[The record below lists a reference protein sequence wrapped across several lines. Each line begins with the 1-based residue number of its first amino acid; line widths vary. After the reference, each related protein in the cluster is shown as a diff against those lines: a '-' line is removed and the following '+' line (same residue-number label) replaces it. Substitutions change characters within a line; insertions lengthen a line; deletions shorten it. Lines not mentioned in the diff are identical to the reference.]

1 MKEMPPLIKKSS
13 SRIISVVPSQTEL
26 LFDLGLQ
33 EEVVGI
39 TKFCIHPHEWFKSK
53 PRVGGTKTLN
63 LDKIR
68 QLKPDLILA
77 NKEEN
82 SQDQIEVLQ
91 QEFNVYVSDISTIS
105 EAQDM
110 ILDIGQL
117 VDREEKSHQL
127 VDQIKIL
134 QHNQVPFSTEL
145 TAVYFIWQHPYM
157 VAGNDT
163 FIHDMMKHAGFKN
176 VIQATRYPIVEI
188 KDLQKLNPNVVLL
201 SSEPFPFKQ
210 KHVDELQSLLPHS
223 KVICVDGELFSWYGS
238 RMLKAFDY
246 FRSLHESLS

>member
-1 MKEMPPLIKKSS
+1 MKELLPRTKKTS
-13 SRIISVVPSQTEL
+13 SRIVSVVPSQTEL
-26 LFDLGLQ
+26 LFDLGLN

-39 TKFCIHPHEWFKSK
+39 TKFCIHPHVWFKTK
-53 PRVGGTKTLN
+53 QRVGGTKTLN

-68 QLKPDLILA
+68 ELNPDLILA

-82 SQDQIEVLQ
+82 TQEQIEALQ
-91 QEFNVYVSDISTIS
+91 QEFNVYLSEISTIS

-117 VDREEKSHQL
+117 VDREEKANQL

-134 QHNQVPFSTEL
+134 QDNQVAFSTIL
-145 TAVYFIWQHPYM
+145 SAVYLIWQHPYM
-157 VAGNDT
+157 VAGVDT
-163 FIHDMMKHAGFKN
+163 FIHDMMKNAGFQN
-176 VIQATRYPIVEI
+176 VIHDTRYPIIEI
-188 KDLQKLNPNVVLL
+188 EAIQRLEPDVVLL

-210 KHVDELQSLLPHS
+210 KHVDELQYLLPHS